1 MKAFRIVAPHQTEL
15 VDVPQ
20 PEPGPGEVLVKVGA
34 AGICHSD
41 LHILE
46 APEGA
51 FPLPMTLGHEN
62 AGWIEALGPG
72 VTGWER
78 GEAVAIYG
86 ILGCGRCRAC
96 LRGADNECRVVPPG
110 GIGISRD
117 GGMAEYVVVPARQL
131 IAIHDLDVTQAAPLT
146 DAGLTPYH
154 AIQLARPMLRP
165 GTTAVVIG
173 IGGLG
178 HMAVQIL
185 RATTAVR
192 IIAVDMN
199 VKALELA
206 TRVGA
211 HHALMSDAET
221 VKHIRDIVGPA
232 PGGADVVFDFV
243 GATPTLAIAS
253 AVVSTGG
260 QLLIV
265 GLAGGNLTL
274 RPGVGDMGIPMET
287 SVMVPFWGTRAEL
300 AEVIALA
307 REGRVAAHV
316 ETFPLDRAAAG
327 YEKMRTGQL
336 QGRAVIVP
344 STGPGQ
350 TPSTTSHA
358 ARPVAP

>member
-1 MKAFRIVAPHQTEL
+1 MKAFRIVAPHRTEL

-51 FPLPMTLGHEN
+51 FPLPLTLGHES
-62 AGWIEALGPG
+62 AGWVEAVGPG
-72 VTGWER
+72 VTGWNR
-78 GEAVAIYG
+78 GDAVAIYG

-154 AIQLARPMLRP
+154 AIQLARPLLRP

-173 IGGLG
+173 VGGLG

-192 IIAVDMN
+192 IIAVDLSE
-199 VKALELA
+199 KALELA

-211 HHALMSDAET
+211 HHAIRSDAET
-221 VKHIRDIVGPA
+221 VKHIRDIVGPP
-232 PGGADVVFDFV
+232 PGGAEVVFDFV
-243 GATPTLAIAS
+243 GATPTLTIGAG
-253 AVVSTGG
+253 VVSTGG

-274 RPGVGDMGIPMET
+274 RPGVGDIGIPMET
-287 SVMVPFWGTRAEL
+287 SMMVPFWGTRAEL
-300 AEVIALA
+300 AEVITLA
-307 REGRVAAHV
+307 REGRISAHV
-316 ETFPLDRAAAG
+316 ETFSLDRAAAG
-327 YEKMRTGQL
+327 FERLQAGQIE
-336 QGRAVIVP
+336 GRAVIVP
-344 STGPGQ
+344 WPGPGETAPKTASAGRAV
-350 TPSTTSHA
+350 TP
-358 ARPVAP
+358 